1 MICRN
6 ETVFSFGPAQV
17 RLGIASIGSST
28 TRCIPRNGTISGN
41 SLAAAHAC
49 HSGAAIKVIWKL
61 PAGSTGSVCAVRVLF
76 QFILILFF
84 YPLLFAQ
91 KVKRANFTKGKIRTR
106 TFFFSL
112 SWSALDQCECAKRF
126 SFSVIASPGNR
137 LTSWAPAASVT
148 AAAADGAAA
157 VHYRTLTVREF
168 ARYIYAAKD
177 N

>member
-1 MICRN
+1 MKR
-6 ETVFSFGPAQV
+6 
-17 RLGIASIGSST
+17 SSVLARPKSDLESHPLAAPT

-61 PAGSTGSVCAVRVLF
+61 PAGSTGSVCAVRFLF

-84 YPLLFAQ
+84 IPLLFAQ

-106 TFFFSL
+106 TFFFLSL

-137 LTSWAPAASVT
+137 LTSSAPAASVT
-148 AAAADGAAA
+148 AAAAAAA
-157 VHYRTLTVREF
+157 VHYRTRTVREF

>member
-1 MICRN
+1 MKRSS
-6 ETVFSFGPAQV
+6 VLA
-17 RLGIASIGSST
+17 RLKSDLDSHPLAAPT

-76 QFILILFF
+76 QLILILFYF
-84 YPLLFAQ
+84 FLFCLP
-91 KVKRANFTKGKIRTR
+91 KRLNVRISPKAKYEREP
-106 TFFFSL
+106 FFFSL

-148 AAAADGAAA
+148 AAAAGAAAA
-157 VHYRTLTVREF
+157 VHYRTRTVREF